1 MVKHKTDK
9 NQKRTYQEL
18 GTDDEDLQKIIP
30 KTYQELV
37 CGSFVRWLVGF
48 GGSFGFVVVCFGWVD
63 LVQVLVRF
71 EF

>member
-18 GTDDEDLQKIIP
+18 GTDDEGLQKIIP

-37 CGSFVRWLVGF
+37 RGRSLVRGSFVRCLVGF
-48 GGSFGFVVVCFGWVD
+48 GGSFGLVVVCLG
-63 LVQVLVRF
+63 
-71 EF
+71 